1 MAYLILG
8 QVPVCLCMSWGTAL
22 VTVVLMPWMK
32 LMTSGYSEIIS
43 KSVVTILRHGSA
55 SKGIHPAALYMLWNQ
70 EKMLVTVTVYKYIA
84 LKRKNINW
92 IIGRSFLTE
101 QPMPGQSFSSEGHAG
116 HCPSIPL
123 RQIMLFFMPRCI
135 VRTWHK
141 RLEASFYHFWHKYKP
156 GAVLLDYYN
165 SKLQSISYQ
174 ETDLVS
180 CGMRMGATVPQ
191 VSRSCNSIWPIPQH
205 CSLFQLWNNSPKT
218 SWDNETGSIF
228 HSYEVKTVI
237 EVNVVTGKASY
248 IPSALK
254 MVRFCSSVV
263 FETIWWVFILL
274 MLCHFEAI
282 VPPYKV
288 LIDSMWFRVKWQTS
302 CHDCWFKHSTGSV
315 GSLKA
320 IEFLQRISDSVL
332 SKGVAILLLIPAT
345 LLPKQ
350 KRCS

>member
-1 MAYLILG
+1 MALPAREFTQLHYI
-8 QVPVCLCMSWGTAL
+8 CC
-22 VTVVLMPWMK
+22 
-32 LMTSGYSEIIS
+32 
-43 KSVVTILRHGSA
+43 
-55 SKGIHPAALYMLWNQ
+55 GIRKRCWWLSQ
-70 EKMLVTVTVYKYIA
+70 KYIA

-205 CSLFQLWNNSPKT
+205 CSQCFS
-218 SWDNETGSIF
+218 
-228 HSYEVKTVI
+228 
-237 EVNVVTGKASY
+237 
-248 IPSALK
+248 
-254 MVRFCSSVV
+254 C
-263 FETIWWVFILL
+263 ETILPRPVEIMKLEAFFIL
-274 MLCHFEAI
+274 MRW
-282 VPPYKV
+282 K
-288 LIDSMWFRVKWQTS
+288 
-302 CHDCWFKHSTGSV
+302 
-315 GSLKA
+315 
-320 IEFLQRISDSVL
+320 L
-332 SKGVAILLLIPAT
+332 S
-345 LLPKQ
+345 
-350 KRCS
+350 